1 MKKAFKIKGDIM
13 TWEYIIKRKNIG
25 WRKNIMREL
34 LDKYDK
40 LVATPNLDEK
50 VDKDNRFLTDTLEE
64 IIKLCQEDIADIKE
78 ISRSRRD

>member
-1 MKKAFKIKGDIM
+1 M